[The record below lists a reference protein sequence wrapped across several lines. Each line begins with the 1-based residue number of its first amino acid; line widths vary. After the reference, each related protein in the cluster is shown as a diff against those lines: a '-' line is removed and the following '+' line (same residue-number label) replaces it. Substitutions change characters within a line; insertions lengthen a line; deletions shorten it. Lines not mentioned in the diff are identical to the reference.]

1 MNQEPKRLLVVDDE
15 EVALTNLVYIL
26 KKEGYDVTGCTKGP
40 DALRLLDKHEYDLVI
55 TDLRMEKVDG
65 MEVLAKAKETHPDI
79 EVLMITGYATVDT
92 AIEAMKAGA
101 FHYIAK
107 PYKLDEVR
115 KVVHEAL
122 EKSGLKQENRKL
134 REHLKVFQGENRLVA
149 NNPQM
154 LKLLRTAEQV
164 AGTDSNVVICG
175 ESGTGKEL
183 IARLIH
189 SASHRKNEP
198 LLSINCGAFSEELL
212 TNELFGHEKGA
223 FTGANSL
230 KKGLIEMANGGTLFL
245 DEVTEMSLTMQVKLL
260 RVLQEKE
267 VLRVGSTTPVKIN
280 VRFISATNRNLQ
292 EEVHAGHF
300 RHDLYFRINVVSLTL
315 PPLVDRKDDIPLLVS
330 HFLKKYSTLT
340 GKNVESVSRE
350 VLDILMKYDFPGNIR
365 ELENIIERGVALTN
379 EPVIQ
384 ASHLPE
390 DLRGM
395 ALKTFRR
402 KEGGDIPT
410 LEEQEQSYIRWVL
423 QETAGNKTVA
433 AKMLGIDRVS
443 LWRKLKKYGLEEDEG

>member
-1 MNQEPKRLLVVDDE
+1 MNKEANRLLVVDDE
-15 EVALTNLVYIL
+15 EVALTNLVYVL
-26 KKEGYDVTGCTKGP
+26 KKEGYSVTGCMSGP
-40 DALRLLDKHEYDLVI
+40 DAVRLLEKHDYDLVI
-55 TDLRMEKVDG
+55 TDLKMEKVDG
-65 MEVLAKAKETHPDI
+65 MGVLGRAKELHPDT
-79 EVLMITGYATVDT
+79 EVLMITGYATVDS

-122 EKSGLKQENRKL
+122 EKTGLKKENKKL
-134 REHLKVFQGENRLVA
+134 REHLKVFYGETRLVT

-164 AGTDSNVVICG
+164 AQTDSNVVLCG

-183 IARLIH
+183 VARLIH
-189 SASHRKNEP
+189 SVSPRKNGQ

-223 FTGANSL
+223 FTGATAM
-230 KKGLIEMANGGTLFL
+230 KKGLIEMADGGTLFL

-260 RVLQEKE
+260 RALQEKE
-267 VLRVGSTTPVKIN
+267 ILRVGSTTPVKVD

-292 EEVHAGHF
+292 EEVQAGHF

-330 HFLKKYSTLT
+330 HFLKKYATLT
-340 GKNVESVSRE
+340 GKQVESVSQE
-350 VLDILMKYDFPGNIR
+350 VLDILMRYDFPGNIR
-365 ELENIIERGVALTN
+365 ELENIIERGVALTDR
-379 EPVIQ
+379 PVIE
-384 ASHLPE
+384 ASHLPD

-402 KEGGDIPT
+402 KDSGEIPT
-410 LEEQEQSYIRWVL
+410 LDEQEQAYILWVL
-423 QETAGNKTVA
+423 QETAGNKTLA

-443 LWRKLKKYGLEEDEG
+443 LWRKLKKYGLEADEA